1 MESRDQPAPK
11 AYRSGRGGSLG
22 IEGECSLPV
31 DISAVPRVAVL
42 PVDLLLA
49 GRGPE
54 LVPPLAEVVEERGIP
69 VVPIHRYEGQVLNR
83 AGEGSDDCFNM
94 S

>member
-1 MESRDQPAPK
+1 MRMGM
-11 AYRSGRGGSLG
+11 RMRW
-22 IEGECSLPV
+22 SLPV
-31 DISAVPRVAVL
+31 DVSTVPRVAVL

-69 VVPIHRYEGQVLNR
+69 VVPVYGYEGQVLNR
-83 AGEGSDDCFNM
+83 PGKGSDDCFNM